1 MRGIILR
8 IISGLLIAGLFR
20 LVSEIFPNIRVSSI
34 DDFITVG
41 LTIVGFGVGVWGMPI
56 ITSFINKFLSEFT
69 HHVTMQ
75 VVNSVKAQMEKAA
88 IERKRRAKEAI
99 KKKENSL
106 FNPVIVD
113 TSALIDGRVKDI
125 AEVGFLTATLLVPKF
140 VLSELQHIAD
150 SPDALRRG
158 KGRRGLDVLNNL
170 KKLKKKGVEVKI
182 IDDNAPNAKDI
193 DGKLIEIAKSY
204 KAKVLTVDFNLNKVA
219 VASNIPVLNVNE
231 LSNAIKA
238 VMVPGDQISLK
249 VVSVGKEPTQGVG
262 YLEDGTM
269 IVVEN
274 GSQYVG
280 KTVDVV
286 VSRFLQTVAGRM
298 IFCQVK

>member
-20 LVSEIFPNIRVSSI
+20 LVSEVFPSFSLQ
-34 DDFITVG
+34 
-41 LTIVGFGVGVWGMPI
+41 LTLIGFGVGVYLMPFI
-56 ITSFINKFLSEFT
+56 ASFVNKFLREFT
-69 HHVTMQ
+69 EHVTKQ

-88 IERKRRAKEAI
+88 IERKKKAKEAT
-99 KKKENSL
+99 KKKENHL
-106 FNPVIVD
+106 LNPVVVD
-113 TSALIDGRVKDI
+113 TSVLIDGRIKD
-125 AEVGFLTATLLVPKF
+125 VCQTGFLTATLLVPKF

-150 SPDALRRG
+150 SSDALRRG
-158 KGRRGLDVLNNL
+158 KGRRGLDTLNDL

-182 IDDNAPNAKDI
+182 IDDSGEGASDI
-193 DGKLIEIAKSY
+193 DGKLVEIAKSY
-204 KAKVLTVDFNLNKVA
+204 KAKILTVDFNLNKVA
-219 VASNIPVLNVNE
+219 NASNVAVLNVNE

-238 VMVPGDQISLK
+238 VLVPGDRITLK

-274 GSQYVG
+274 GSSCVG
-280 KTVDVV
+280 KTVNVE

-298 IFCQVK
+298 IFGQVK

>member
-8 IISGLLIAGLFR
+8 IISGLLVAGIFR
-20 LVSEIFPNIRVSSI
+20 LVSEIFPSFSLL
-34 DDFITVG
+34 
-41 LTIVGFGVGVWGMPI
+41 LTLVGFGVGVYLMPLI
-56 ITSFINKFLSEFT
+56 ASFVNKFLREFT
-69 HHVTMQ
+69 EHVTMQ

-88 IERKRRAKEAI
+88 EAKKKKARESI
-99 KKKENSL
+99 RKKENHSL
-106 FNPVIVD
+106 NPVVVD
-113 TSALIDGRVKDI
+113 TSVLIDGRIKD
-125 AEVGFLTATLLVPKF
+125 VCQTGFLTATLLVPKF

-150 SPDALRRG
+150 SADALRRG
-158 KGRRGLDVLNNL
+158 KGRRGLDVLNDL

-182 IDDNAPNAKDI
+182 VDDSAPNAKDI

-219 VASNIPVLNVNE
+219 NASNVGVLNVNE

-238 VMVPGDQISLK
+238 VMVPGDSINLK

-274 GSQYVG
+274 GSSYVG
-280 KTVDVV
+280 KTVNVV

-298 IFCQVK
+298 IFAQAK